1 MEVNSKIKT
10 QIEEEFGKI
19 VYSYTTHQYCAN
31 YYLKLDKKL
40 KIAEIILSSIITC
53 GIVSNLISYQFI
65 CTIITSI
72 ISLALLII
80 ASLSKAGDYQLKS
93 VKHSQ
98 TALDLWEIREK
109 YISLLTEFD
118 SLSEKNQMMRRDNL
132 LSETKT
138 IYSYEERTN
147 DKAYKRA
154 QNALKNEEYQY
165 FSKKELNVL
174 LPIQLRYDSTDEN

>member
-1 MEVNSKIKT
+1 MEVNSKIRA
-10 QIEEEFGKI
+10 QIEEEFGKL
-19 VYSYTTHQYCAN
+19 VYSYTTHQYCSN
-31 YYLKLDKKL
+31 YYLKLDKTL
-40 KIAEIILSSIITC
+40 KISEIILSSSITC
-53 GIVSNLISYQFI
+53 GIVSNLISYQLI

-72 ISLALLII
+72 ISLALVIV
-80 ASLSKAGDYQLKS
+80 ASISKAGDYQLKA
-93 VKHSQ
+93 VKHTQ

-118 SLSEKNQMMRRDNL
+118 LLSEKNQMMRRDDL
-132 LSETKT
+132 LSITKT

-165 FSKKELNVL
+165 FTRKELNVI
-174 LPIQLRYDSTDEN
+174 LPSHLRHEFVDEN